1 MRFEDLIPPPY
12 ARAVACAGP
21 CAWCGSDGAHALASG
36 AALSR
41 DVTLSLEATL
51 SRVGLWVS
59 LPDAVRAL
67 RVYVM
72 GAALDDGIITPTALR
87 IRAAEPDATVSSA
100 WRGSSLSRVT
110 FEGRRALVAELRAPS
125 GRSERHSRVAV
136 IELAGLV
143 RAVGEA
149 DLSLRVVADMGGC
162 LTQSITVRVDAA
174 PPSERAVAGAYV
186 AFVASPVEQAARV
199 ARWADRVVGALV
211 EAGALRGV
219 AAVRASGQRG
229 AGVEGV
235 AAVSEA
241 GVEGVA
247 WREALRGMAAG
258 RASWV
263 ELWDP
268 RDPESA
274 GISVAL
280 GTRAR
285 PSPCEMSAWAAS
297 DEALEDAWWCAAESE
312 RDGTLQA
319 IVGRWREPV
328 TPRVLTAWERSR
340 GVERFA
346 AESAWLSRYVRAP
359 GERGRIRGAR
369 CDGEALRACW
379 PAREGQTEET

>member
-12 ARAVACAGP
+12 ARAVACSGP
-21 CAWCGSDGAHALASG
+21 CAWCGSDGSHALSAG

-41 DVTLSLEATL
+41 DVTLSAGATL

-59 LPDAVRAL
+59 LPDDARAL

-72 GAALDDGIITPTALR
+72 GAALREGVVAPTALR
-87 IRAAEPDATVSSA
+87 IRAAETDSVSAPA
-100 WRGSSLSRVT
+100 WRGSSLAGVT
-110 FEGRRALVAELRAPS
+110 VEGERALVAELRAPS
-125 GRSERHSRVAV
+125 GRSGRLPRVAV
-136 IELAGLV
+136 IELAGLA
-143 RAVGEA
+143 RAAGEGE
-149 DLSLRVVADMGGC
+149 LSLRVVADAGGC
-162 LTQSITVRVDAA
+162 LTQSIAVRVDAA
-174 PPSERAVAGAYV
+174 PPSERTVAGAYV
-186 AFVASPVEQAARV
+186 AFIASAVEQTARV
-199 ARWADRVVGALV
+199 ARWTDRVVGALV
-211 EAGALRGV
+211 SAGALRGV
-219 AAVRASGQRG
+219 ATVRASGQRG

-241 GVEGVA
+241 GVDGAA
-247 WREALRGMAAG
+247 WREALKGMAAG

-285 PSPCEMSAWAAS
+285 PSPCEMSAWAVTDDAF
-297 DEALEDAWWCAAESE
+297 DDAWWSAAEAE
-312 RDGTLQA
+312 REGTLQA

-328 TPRVLTAWERSR
+328 TPRVLTAWERGR

-346 AESAWLSRYVRAP
+346 AESRWLSRYLRAP
-359 GERGRIRGAR
+359 GARGRIRGAI
-369 CDGEALRACW
+369 CDGDALRACW
-379 PAREGQTEET
+379 PAGDRDTEET

>member
-21 CAWCGSDGAHALASG
+21 CAWCGSDGAHGLVSG

-41 DVTLSLEATL
+41 DVTLSPEGTL

-59 LPDAVRAL
+59 LPDAARAL
-67 RVYVM
+67 RVYVT
-72 GAALDDGIITPTALR
+72 GAALDAGIIAPTALR
-87 IRAAEPDATVSSA
+87 IRAAEPDATAALA
-100 WRGSSLSRVT
+100 WRGAALSRVAL
-110 FEGRRALVAELRAPS
+110 EGQRALVAELRAPS
-125 GRSERHSRVAV
+125 GRAERLSRVAV

-149 DLSLRVVADMGGC
+149 DLSLRVVADAGGC
-162 LTQSITVRVDAA
+162 LTQSITVRVDGAR
-174 PPSERAVAGAYV
+174 PTERTVAGTYV

-219 AAVRASGQRG
+219 ATVRASGARG
-229 AGVEGV
+229 ASVEGV
-235 AAVSEA
+235 AAVREA
-241 GVEGVA
+241 GVEGAA
-247 WREALRGMAAG
+247 WREALRSMAAG

-285 PSPCEMSAWAAS
+285 PSPCEMSAWAER
-297 DEALEDAWWCAAESE
+297 DDTLDDAWWRAAEPE
-312 RDGTLQA
+312 REGTLQA
-319 IVGRWREPV
+319 IVGRWCEPV

-346 AESAWLSRYVRAP
+346 AESVWLSRYVRAP
-359 GERGRIRGAR
+359 GARGRIRGAL
-369 CDGEALRACW
+369 CDGDALRACW
-379 PAREGQTEET
+379 PVREGQTEET